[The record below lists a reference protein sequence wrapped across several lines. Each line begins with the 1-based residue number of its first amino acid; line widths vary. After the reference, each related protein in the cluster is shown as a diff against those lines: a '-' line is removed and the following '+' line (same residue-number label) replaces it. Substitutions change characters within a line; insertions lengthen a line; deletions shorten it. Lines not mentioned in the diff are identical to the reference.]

1 MQIKVNRLIASLL
14 IALTPLIGGL
24 SWAGVPLNNLEGV
37 GGVAFNPLAYP
48 AGQNAGTNNTW
59 YSKPQFGIWYVALPD
74 VRVDWTAIGVAET
87 IGGRLELSYGYEVVA
102 PPAGNVHKNNIG
114 AKLLVIK
121 ENAGE
126 TAWVPAISVGGIWK
140 KTENVPDGA
149 NSAGSDFYAVATKL
163 IPQTPVPILLSAG
176 VLATD
181 GHATG
186 VFGYDSNYRATGFAN
201 IDIIPLSSLA
211 LGLEYKQGANFDTFK
226 NADYW
231 NAHAAWFA
239 TPSLTLVAAFVNAG
253 NADSTS
259 AVGLGSGV
267 VLSAQ
272 YAF

>member
-1 MQIKVNRLIASLL
+1 MHKKISLL
-14 IALTPLIGGL
+14 VAGFIAGLGVIIGNPA
-24 SWAGVPLNNLEGV
+24 WAGVPLNNLEGV

-48 AGQNAGTNNTW
+48 AGQNSDTNNTW
-59 YSKPQFGIWYVALPD
+59 YSKPQFGAWYVALPD
-74 VRVDWTAIGVAET
+74 VRVDWTAIGIAET
-87 IGGRLELSYGYEVVA
+87 IGGRLELSYGYEIVA

-126 TAWVPAISVGGIWK
+126 TAWVPAISAGGIWK
-140 KTENVPDGA
+140 KTENVPAGV
-149 NSAGSDFYAVATKL
+149 NSAGGDFYLVATKL
-163 IPQTPVPILLSAG
+163 IPQTPLPILVSAG

-201 IDIIPLSSLA
+201 LDIIPISSLA
-211 LGLEYKQGANFDTFK
+211 FGAEYKQGPSFDDWK
-226 NADYW
+226 DSDYW
-231 NAHAAWFA
+231 DVHTAWFA
-239 TPSLTLVAAFVNAG
+239 SKNLTLVAAYVNAG

-259 AVGLGSGV
+259 AVGLGNGV